1 MWHHTL
7 LVCPVS
13 QWYFQQCIA
22 SSSLKHNGFM
32 QALIG
37 LADGPTVSYLRL
49 HYFSS
54 EGTRAFIDAI
64 NMAEYWGVEG
74 YVIDLRNNPGTH
86 NSETVVVCTWCAH
99 HCVVR

>member
-1 MWHHTL
+1 
-7 LVCPVS
+7 
-13 QWYFQQCIA
+13 
-22 SSSLKHNGFM
+22 M

-86 NSETVVVCTWCAH
+86 NSETVVVCTSWSC
-99 HCVVR
+99 